1 MQTRPTLLRQWAP
14 AIAMML
20 LSLLSYVDRSVLA
33 ILSPTILADLHLSVT
48 QYGYAVSAF
57 SICYMLANP
66 LWGHWIDRRGL
77 WISVLIAV
85 SLWSLASGS
94 HALMLGLTGMCL
106 ARGLLG
112 FGEGATFPAGL
123 ATVAETLP
131 LEQRSFGLGLAYSGG
146 SLGAALTPLFIT
158 PIAIRYGWRSTFLLT
173 GLLGF
178 LWIILWFVLRSTG
191 IYRPNPPSSQP
202 QSAVTA
208 SRWNRNLLATAA
220 VYGLGAAPL
229 AFGLYAA
236 PLYLSRVLHVSQ
248 ASLGHLL
255 WIPPAGWEAGY
266 LFWGRVADRRQARS
280 IAAQNKSASPPT
292 ALFSVFCAA
301 GFLIILAPVAAT
313 ALHPILFTMLLF
325 FLQMF
330 IAGGFVVFSLSDG
343 MNAQPRQNSG
353 LLAGVAISSWALV
366 TGLLIPILGRFFDR
380 SEYPLGFWLVACL
393 PVLGTILW
401 RSLRIP
407 QPRST
412 SLPAV

>member
-1 MQTRPTLLRQWAP
+1 MQQVQRPTLLRQWAP

-57 SICYMLANP
+57 SICYMLSNP

-77 WISVLIAV
+77 WVSVLIAV
-85 SLWSLASGS
+85 SIWSLASGS
-94 HALMLGLTGMCL
+94 HAFMLGLTGMCL

-131 LEQRSFGLGLAYSGG
+131 PENRSFGLGLAYSGG

-158 PIAIRYGWRSTFLLT
+158 PIALRYGWRSTFLLT

-178 LWIILWFVLRSTG
+178 LWVLLWFVLRSTG
-191 IYRPNPPSSQP
+191 IYHPHLPSTRSH
-202 QSAVTA
+202 STHTKTI

-266 LFWGRVADRRQARS
+266 LFWGLVADRRQARS
-280 IAAQNKSASPPT
+280 KHRSEAPSSPTLLFT
-292 ALFSVFCAA
+292 AFCAA
-301 GFLIILAPVAAT
+301 GFLIVLAPLAAVGP
-313 ALHPILFTMLLF
+313 HPILSTMLLF

-330 IAGGFVVFSLSDG
+330 IAGGFVVLSLSDG
-343 MNAQPRQNSG
+343 MNAQPTQNSG

-366 TGLLIPILGRFFDR
+366 TALLIPVLGRFFDR

-393 PVLGTILW
+393 PVLGTLLW
-401 RSLRIP
+401 RSLRFS
-407 QPRST
+407 PR
-412 SLPAV
+412 SLPAN